1 MKTYDEKVV
10 AGLLMAPEDEV
21 ALVRQTMD
29 EGVHYVSGDF
39 GTRFVED
46 GVQALIEVFELNPK
60 KMPRGFWQK
69 LEADWVD
76 HERRQIKKAVFYN
89 KSQNRR
95 VIVAQAGALLIRV
108 HVHDDVN
115 FKPGMEMPVEW
126 VEGDLY
132 KITRPSP
139 RYLGRW

>member
-1 MKTYDEKVV
+1 MRTNLSMAFAKLRKQGYFAKQNFMCCQSCGWAELSDE
-10 AGLLMAPEDEV
+10 
-21 ALVRQTMD
+21 
-29 EGVHYVSGDF
+29 
-39 GTRFVED
+39 
-46 GVQALIEVFELNPK
+46 QA
-60 KMPRGFWQK
+60 Q
-69 LEADWVD
+69 
-76 HERRQIKKAVFYN
+76 KAVFYN